1 MAETALNLFP
11 FLILPSCLFEPSKF
25 LNSIFYEQNY
35 LFVVAPLL
43 HNGGGVTKAQ
53 DLPVKLSTDTERHYY
68 YVKNVRNA
76 AYYVTVDPSGSIQQ
90 QLGSANT
97 FTANK
102 EKALFTFEKA
112 GEVADELTIKV
123 NINGTLYPVGV
134 ATQENMA
141 DGARVS
147 AFGNATPEY
156 GIWKLE
162 ANSAQTGYVFIFKKN
177 GNDWVQSSWNMYGGA
192 GAKISTY
199 QKSDGGSDWS
209 FEEYKDTSEQYTA
222 LLKKASNMYNTAI
235 VVWAKGQEAD
245 NALKNAL
252 VDKENPTQQDLDNL
266 QAAINAYTNL
276 PVEQMNAISTTFKNK
291 MHSTYM
297 QVGEGQYASKL
308 TVGAQH
314 GEKAVWEIKPVS
326 GNTAKLY
333 NPATQQYIAKM
344 NNGELI
350 ATNKRLNLTA
360 NEADAAIY
368 TFDLNEKDGGTY
380 YFSASDNSTED
391 ANRCLHGTDWGAV
404 VRWGI
409 NADASQWIINNTI
422 AVNYDYYID
431 NEKIA
436 SKVAYQSVGDS
447 YAEPLALA
455 YATITY
461 EGQGTITNDTK
472 NIRVNVTENLPF
484 EKTTDLNNNAKWYA
498 IDMHSNQNAYMWE
511 YAADGQD
518 IKTTVPAGK
527 YTDLDVLNN
536 DKYFWCFK
544 GNVVNGF
551 EIYNK
556 AAGTEKSLNTTTG
569 KAQITAAAEH
579 TLWRIVPASQGI
591 QGATC
596 FTTNG
601 SQYLNHTSEQVVGYH
616 TAPDHGSS
624 CRFFTPA
631 SFAINKAETFANI
644 PEDAVGGYL
653 NVHEIEPKLTAAE
666 ADVFSFEKAIALGEA
681 IKALKPNDKQVTAGK
696 YYRFKKANQ
705 NFYIGA
711 KDTETP
717 FCKEGINPKQQID
730 FVWKAETA
738 TNGGFYLKNAN
749 VDAYLG
755 QPVDAPGKTLL
766 ATEQSNAGVYTF
778 DDKGNATFA
787 IVSGE
792 KALQREEGG
801 ETANCLNY
809 WGTAPEGRIKWYIIE
824 ATDVEVALN
833 TANGA
838 SYATTYLPFAVSN
851 VEGATAY
858 IGQKQGESTLRATA
872 IEAGIP
878 ANTGVILKGAAN
890 VDKAVLTLGKATS
903 NVQNDALTGTLVEK
917 DYTNELV
924 FGVNN
929 DVVGF
934 YSMAAGKKIGANKAY
949 LAGGAATQAMK
960 LVFDGDVTGIENV
973 MDEAADANAPIY
985 DLTGRRVK
993 KAVKG
998 GLYIQNGKKFIAQ

>member
-1 MAETALNLFP
+1 MR
-11 FLILPSCLFEPSKF
+11 
-25 LNSIFYEQNY
+25 
-35 LFVVAPLL
+35 
-43 HNGGGVTKAQ
+43 
-53 DLPVKLSTDTERHYY
+53 D
-68 YVKNVRNA
+68 A

-90 QLGSANT
+90 QLGSANA

-134 ATQENMA
+134 VTQDDMA
-141 DGARVS
+141 NGARVS
-147 AFGNATPEY
+147 AFGNESPEY

-162 ANSAQTGYVFIFKKN
+162 ANSAQNGYVFIFKKN
-177 GNDWVQSSWNMYGGA
+177 GSDWVQSSWNMHGGA
-192 GAKISTY
+192 GAKIATY
-199 QKSDGGSDWS
+199 QKSDRGSDWS
-209 FEEYKDTSEQYTA
+209 FEEYSISEQYTA
-222 LLKKASNMYNTAI
+222 LLNKASNMYNTAI
-235 VVWAKGQEAD
+235 VVWSKGQEAD

-252 VDKENPTQQDLDNL
+252 VAKENPTQQDLDNL

-344 NNGELI
+344 NNGKLI
-350 ATNKRLNLTA
+350 ATNKHLNLTA

-368 TFDLNEKDGGTY
+368 TFDLNEKYGGTY

-391 ANRCLHGTDWGAV
+391 ANRCLHAVNWGAV

-409 NADASQWIINNTI
+409 NADASQWIINKTI
-422 AVNYDYYID
+422 AVNYEYYID

-436 SKVAYQSVGDS
+436 SKVARQSVGDS

-455 YATITY
+455 YATVAY
-461 EGQGTITNDTK
+461 EGQGTITDDTK
-472 NIRVNVTENLPF
+472 NVRVNVTENLPF
-484 EKTTDLNNNAKWYA
+484 VKTTDLQNAKWYA

-511 YAADGQD
+511 YAADEQD

-556 AAGTEKSLNTTTG
+556 AAGTDKSLNTTTG
-569 KAQITAAAEH
+569 KAQITAATEH

-601 SQYLNHTSEQVVGYH
+601 SQYLNHTSEHVVGYH

-631 SFAINKAETFANI
+631 SFAINKAETFAHI

-653 NVHEIEPKLTAAE
+653 NVHEIEPKLTTAE
-666 ADVFSFEKAIALGEA
+666 ANEFNFENAIALGEA
-681 IKALKPNDKQVTAGK
+681 IKALKPNGKQITAGK

-705 NFYIGA
+705 NYYIGA
-711 KDTETP
+711 KDAETP
-717 FCKEGINPKQQID
+717 FCKDGANAKQLID
-730 FVWKAETA
+730 FVWQAETA
-738 TNGGFYLKNAN
+738 EGGFYLKNLN
-749 VDAYLG
+749 INAYLG
-755 QPVDAPGKTLL
+755 QPVNAPGKTLF
-766 ATEQSNAGVYTF
+766 AAEQSNAGVYTF
-778 DDKGNATFA
+778 NDKGNATFA

-809 WGTAPEGRIKWYIIE
+809 WASAPKDRIKWYIIE

-833 TANGA
+833 TAGDA
-838 SYATTYLPFAVSN
+838 SYATTYLPFSVSK

-858 IGQKQGESTLRATA
+858 IGKKVNESTLHATA
-872 IEAGIP
+872 IEGGILD
-878 ANTGVILKGAAN
+878 NTGVILKGAAN
-890 VDKAVLTLGKATS
+890 AEKAVLTLGEATS
-903 NVQNDALTGTLVEK
+903 DVQNNANALTGTLVEK
-917 DYTNELV
+917 DYAEGDLV
-924 FGVNN
+924 FGINK
-929 DVVGF
+929 DSKVGF
-934 YSMAAGKKIGANKAY
+934 YSMATGKKIGANKAY
-949 LAGGAATQAMK
+949 LKAAARAMK

-973 MDEAADANAPIY
+973 MGEAADANAPIY
-985 DLTGRRVK
+985 DLTGRRVM

>member
-1 MAETALNLFP
+1 M
-11 FLILPSCLFEPSKF
+11 
-25 LNSIFYEQNY
+25 
-35 LFVVAPLL
+35 
-43 HNGGGVTKAQ
+43 
-53 DLPVKLSTDTERHYY
+53 
-68 YVKNVRNA
+68 RNA
-76 AYYVTVDPSGSIQQ
+76 AYYVTVDPSESIQQ
-90 QLGSANT
+90 QLGSANA

-134 ATQENMA
+134 VTQENMA

-162 ANSAQTGYVFIFKKN
+162 ANSAQNGYVFIFKKN
-177 GNDWVQSSWNMYGGA
+177 GSDWVQSSWNMHGGA
-192 GAKISTY
+192 GAQIATY

-209 FEEYKDTSEQYTA
+209 FEECIISEQYTA
-222 LLKKASNMYNTAI
+222 LLNKASNMYNTAI
-235 VVWAKGQEAD
+235 VVWSKGQEAD

-252 VDKENPTQQDLDNL
+252 VAKENPTQQDLDNL

-276 PVEQMNAISTTFKNK
+276 PVVQMNAISTTFKNK

-297 QVGEGQYASKL
+297 QVGEGQYASQL

-350 ATNKRLNLTA
+350 ATNTRLNLTE

-391 ANRCLHGTDWGAV
+391 ANRFLHGTSWEAV
-404 VRWGI
+404 VRWGV
-409 NADASQWIINNTI
+409 NADASQWIINKTI

-431 NEKIA
+431 NEKIT
-436 SKVAYQSVGDS
+436 SKVTYQAVGEA

-455 YATITY
+455 YATVAY
-461 EGQGTITNDTK
+461 EGQGTITDDTK
-472 NIRVNVTENLPF
+472 NVRVNVTENLPF
-484 EKTTDLNNNAKWYA
+484 VKTTDLQNAKWYA

-511 YAADGQD
+511 YAADEQD

-556 AAGTEKSLNTTTG
+556 AAGTDKSLNTTTG

-579 TLWRIVPASQGI
+579 TLWRIVSASQGI

-601 SQYLNHTSEQVVGYH
+601 SQYLNHTTEHVVGYY

-631 SFAINKAETFANI
+631 SFAINKAEAFVDM

-653 NVHEIEPKLTAAE
+653 NVHEIVSKLNEAE
-666 ADVFSFEKAIALGEA
+666 ADELNFENAIALGDA
-681 IKALKPNDKQVTAGK
+681 IKALEPNGKQITAGK

-705 NFYIGA
+705 NYYIGA
-711 KDTETP
+711 KDAETP
-717 FCKEGINPKQQID
+717 FCKDGANAKQLID
-730 FVWKAETA
+730 FVWQAETA
-738 TNGGFYLKNAN
+738 EGGFYLKNLN
-749 VDAYLG
+749 INAYLG
-755 QPVDAPGKTLL
+755 QPVNAPGKTLF

-778 DDKGNATFA
+778 NDKGNATFA

-809 WGTAPEGRIKWYIIE
+809 WSGAPEHRIKWYIIE

-833 TANGA
+833 TAGDA

-858 IGQKQGESTLRATA
+858 IGKKVNESTLHATA

-890 VDKAVLTLGKATS
+890 EAKAVLTLGNATS
-903 NVQNDALTGTLVEK
+903 DVTGNALTGTLVEK
-917 DYTNELV
+917 DYTDELV
-924 FGVNN
+924 FGKSAEGA
-929 DVVGF
+929 VGF
-934 YSMAAGKKIGANKAY
+934 YSMAADKKIGANKAY
-949 LAGGAATQAMK
+949 LEAAAAQAMK

-973 MDEAADANAPIY
+973 MGEAADANAPIY
-985 DLTGRRVK
+985 DLTGRRVM

>member
-1 MAETALNLFP
+1 MNKFTYLLLLLFC
-11 FLILPSCLFEPSKF
+11 I
-25 LNSIFYEQNY
+25 I
-35 LFVVAPLL
+35 
-43 HNGGGVTKAQ
+43 GGVTKAQ
-53 DLPVKLSTDTERHYY
+53 DLPVKLSTDTEKHYY

-90 QLGSANT
+90 QLGSANA

-134 ATQENMA
+134 VTQENMA

-147 AFGNATPEY
+147 AFGNESPEY

-162 ANSAQTGYVFIFKKN
+162 ANSAQNGYVFIFKKN
-177 GNDWVQSSWNMYGGA
+177 GSDWVQSSWNMHGGA
-192 GAKISTY
+192 GAKIATY

-209 FEEYKDTSEQYTA
+209 FEEYIISEQYTA
-222 LLKKASNMYNTAI
+222 LLNKASNMYNTAI
-235 VVWAKGQEAD
+235 VVWSKGQEAD

-252 VDKENPTQQDLDNL
+252 VAKENPTQQDLDNL

-276 PVEQMNAISTTFKNK
+276 PVVQMNAISTTFKNK

-297 QVGEGQYASKL
+297 QVGEGQYASQL

-350 ATNKRLNLTA
+350 ATNTRLNLTA

-391 ANRCLHGTDWGAV
+391 ANRCLHGTNEAV
-404 VRWGI
+404 VRWDV
-409 NADASQWIINNTI
+409 NADASQWIINKTI

-431 NEKIA
+431 NEKIT
-436 SKVAYQSVGDS
+436 SKVTYQAVGEA

-455 YATITY
+455 YATVAY
-461 EGQGTITNDTK
+461 EGQGTITDDTK
-472 NIRVNVTENLPF
+472 NVRVDVTENLPF
-484 EKTTDLNNNAKWYA
+484 VKTTNLQDAKWYA

-511 YAADGQD
+511 YAADEQD

-536 DKYFWCFK
+536 DNYFWCFK

-579 TLWRIVPASQGI
+579 TLWRIVSASQGI

-601 SQYLNHTSEQVVGYH
+601 SQYLNHTSEHVVGYY
-616 TAPDHGSS
+616 TAPDQGSS

-631 SFAINKAETFANI
+631 SFAINKAEAFVDM

-653 NVHEIEPKLTAAE
+653 NVHEIESKLNEAE
-666 ADVFSFEKAIALGEA
+666 TDEFNFENAIALGDA
-681 IKALKPNDKQVTAGK
+681 IKALKSNGKQITAGK

-705 NFYIGA
+705 NYYIGA
-711 KDTETP
+711 KDAETP
-717 FCKEGINPKQQID
+717 FCKDGANAKQLID
-730 FVWKAETA
+730 FVWQAETA
-738 TNGGFYLKNAN
+738 EGGFYLKNLN
-749 VDAYLG
+749 INAYLG
-755 QPVDAPGKTLL
+755 QPVNAPGKTLF

-778 DDKGNATFA
+778 NDKGNATFA

-809 WGTAPEGRIKWYIIE
+809 WSGAPEHRIKWYIIE

-833 TANGA
+833 TAGDA

-858 IGQKQGESTLRATA
+858 IGKKLNESTLHATA

-890 VDKAVLTLGKATS
+890 EAKAVLTLGNATS
-903 NVQNDALTGTLVEK
+903 DVTGNALTGTLVEK
-917 DYTNELV
+917 DYTDELV
-924 FGVNN
+924 FGKSAEGA
-929 DVVGF
+929 VGF

-949 LAGGAATQAMK
+949 LEAAAAQAMK

-973 MDEAADANAPIY
+973 MGEAADANAPIY
-985 DLTGRRVK
+985 DLTGRRVM